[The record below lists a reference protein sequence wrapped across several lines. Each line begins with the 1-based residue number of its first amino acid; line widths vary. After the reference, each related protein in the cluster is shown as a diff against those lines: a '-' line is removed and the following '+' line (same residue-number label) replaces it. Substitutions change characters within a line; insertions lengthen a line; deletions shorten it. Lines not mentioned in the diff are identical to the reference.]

1 MFNENQLKELS
12 KNLDK
17 SRIKIRDKSG
27 ISLQYLETFD
37 VINEANRIFNH
48 MWSYTITRLEEVAR
62 EMNQNSNHVITFSA
76 IVKIK
81 IYDSTGNLIE
91 REDTGVGIG
100 TARTIGDAIDNA
112 SKSAVSDSLKRC
124 FRTMGVTF
132 GNNLYSKSQNENQQ
146 NQNYNQNQQ
155 RPPQNNQQQL
165 YQTARQNQTQQQ
177 VQNSNH
183 QQNNP
188 QQNSFQNQNNQ
199 SFDQYEYQSLYNLG
213 LEILEQNGFLIIIGE
228 NQYAYRDAI
237 KASNFRFDA
246 KSKTWYKPIESAA

>member
-12 KNLDK
+12 KNLEK

-27 ISLQYLETFD
+27 ISLQYLETYD

-132 GNNLYSKSQNENQQ
+132 GNNLYSKTQNENQQ
-146 NQNYNQNQQ
+146 NQNYNQNL
-155 RPPQNNQQQL
+155 PQNNQQQQN
-165 YQTARQNQTQQQ
+165 YSQNQTR
-177 VQNSNH
+177 S
-183 QQNNP
+183 
-188 QQNSFQNQNNQ
+188 QNSF
-199 SFDQYEYQSLYNLG
+199 DRYEFQPLYKLG
-213 LEILEQNGFLIIIGE
+213 LDVVEQNGYLVVIGE
-228 NQYAYRDAI
+228 NQYACKDSI
-237 KASNFRFDA
+237 KALSFKFDS
-246 KSKTWYKPIESAA
+246 KSKCWYRQINEQKAA

>member
-27 ISLQYLETFD
+27 ISLPYLETYD

-132 GNNLYSKSQNENQQ
+132 GNNLYSKTQNENQQ
-146 NQNYNQNQQ
+146 NQNYNQ
-155 RPPQNNQQQL
+155 RPPQNNQQQQN
-165 YQTARQNQTQQQ
+165 YSQNQTR
-177 VQNSNH
+177 S
-183 QQNNP
+183 
-188 QQNSFQNQNNQ
+188 QNSF
-199 SFDQYEYQSLYNLG
+199 DRYEFQPLYKLG
-213 LEILEQNGFLIIIGE
+213 LDVVEQNGYLVVIGE
-228 NQYAYRDAI
+228 NQYACKDSI
-237 KASNFRFDA
+237 KALSFKFDS
-246 KSKTWYKPIESAA
+246 KSKCWYRQINEQKAA